1 MNIKLN
7 PFRFSLPLL
16 FVTIFFFSASHHVTA
31 QELKH
36 RISVFSPIYLDSAFN
51 GKTYKLLGNYLP
63 KNMLP
68 GLEFYNGAMMAID
81 SLNFDA
87 TSNLFVDFYDYKGR
101 NNSLSHIIKD
111 SANKLADS
119 KVIIASFNNRSDIKI
134 LADYG
139 KEKQIPII
147 SATYP
152 NDGSISDNSY
162 FFLLNP
168 TLRTHCKALYKHL
181 QKHSATSNVIYLT
194 RKGGFEEMVENYF
207 NEIDSNAAAALNL
220 QPIKLVDTFY
230 AKELT
235 SLLDTA
241 KNNIIFC
248 GSVNET
254 FAYKIL
260 STLAPLKKY
269 KISIIGM
276 PTWDALKNLD
286 KSEYKDLEVIYTSSY
301 NYSKTDK
308 LAQRFINKYKAKY
321 NAKPSDIAFKGY
333 ETMLRFGKTVS
344 LYGANAVQLFSDDM
358 FKIINQLD
366 MKPVY
371 NKMIT
376 TQIDYYENNKI
387 FFIKK
392 VDGVVKSVN

>member
-1 MNIKLN
+1 MNFKL
-7 PFRFSLPLL
+7 SPLNNFVSAFFILTFL
-16 FVTIFFFSASHHVTA
+16 FITCQNTTA
-31 QELKH
+31 QTTKH
-36 RISVFSPIYLDSAFN
+36 RIAVFSPIYIDSAFN
-51 GKTYKLLGNYLP
+51 GKIYKLFGNYLP
-63 KNMLP
+63 KIMLP

-81 SLNFDA
+81 SLNFDS
-87 TSNLFVDFYDYKGR
+87 TCNLLIDFYDYRSR
-101 NNSLSHIIKD
+101 NNSLNHIIED
-111 SANKLADS
+111 STNKLAAS

-139 KEKQIPII
+139 KEKKIPII

-162 FFLLNP
+162 LFLLNP
-168 TLRTHCKALYKHL
+168 TLRTHCKSVYKHL
-181 QKHSATSNVIYLT
+181 QKNSASSNIIYLT
-194 RKGGFEEMVENYF
+194 RKGGFEEMVTNYF
-207 NEIDSNAAAALNL
+207 NEFDSSATTALNL
-220 QPIKLVDTFY
+220 QAINLTDTFY
-230 AKELT
+230 SKELT

-241 KNNIIFC
+241 KDNIIFC

-260 STLAPLKKY
+260 NTLAALKKY
-269 KISIIGM
+269 KISVIGM

-286 KSEYKDLEVIYTSSY
+286 RIEYKDLEVIYTSSY

-308 LAQRFINKYKAKY
+308 LVQRFMNKYKAKY

-333 ETMLRFGKTVS
+333 ETMLRFGKTVG
-344 LYGANAVQLFSDDM
+344 LYGANAMELFSDDM

-366 MKPVY
+366 IQPVY
-371 NKMIT
+371 NKAIS
-376 TQIDYYENNKI
+376 TQIDYYENHKI
-387 FFIKK
+387 YFIKK